1 MEIIMGDYANRSLMV
16 LFKVSWAYTFTECA
30 VMCVL
35 RTASHGAPLQFK
47 CMFM

>member
-35 RTASHGAPLQFK
+35 HCLARGTIAI
-47 CMFM
+47 